1 MLRFAGP
8 YPQGLSCRDAAVT
21 RGISIKPLFL
31 IAFIVVIGLGLAPS
45 ARAEPLRLTALQ
57 LGLNAGLTRLV
68 VEASAPPQAELA
80 ASADGL
86 GLMLTLPATRW
97 AAPPPDITAG
107 GLVAAL
113 GLPKNASGA
122 APDGSLNIAIELI
135 EPAVVERAFHLG
147 PQAGRG
153 HRLVIDLRPADPNA
167 FAAAFADPVHLP
179 LDTAVD
185 IAPPP
190 VSSALGG
197 TAGERRR
204 LIVLDPGHGGQD
216 PGAISA
222 SGRYE
227 KEITLNVARAVAQ
240 KLRATGRYRVLLT
253 RESDKFIRLN
263 ERVTLARKREA
274 DLFLSIHADSLS
286 GDRATRGASVYTRA
300 EAASDTEAELLAL
313 RENRAD
319 QLADGMPVA
328 EMDDVVSIL
337 LDLASRDTVR
347 LSSRFAGLLTAS
359 MGETTPLRRNALR
372 AANFRVLSAPDVPS
386 ALLELGYLSNP
397 ADEALLFSEA
407 GRDRLAGAVVGAIDR
422 FFGVDQ
428 K

>member
-1 MLRFAGP
+1 M
-8 YPQGLSCRDAAVT
+8 T
-21 RGISIKPLFL
+21 WGISIKLLFL
-31 IAFIVVIGLGLAPS
+31 LILTVTTGLGAAAS
-45 ARAEPLRLTALQ
+45 AWAEPLRLTRLQ

-86 GLMLTLPATRW
+86 GLQLTLPATRW
-97 AAPPPDITAG
+97 AAPAPDVTAG
-107 GLVAAL
+107 GLVSAL
-113 GLPKNASGA
+113 GLPLL
-122 APDGSLNIAIELI
+122 APDGSLNIAIDLI

-153 HRLVIDLRPADPNA
+153 YRLVIDLRPADPNA
-167 FAAAFADPVHLP
+167 FATAFAAPVHLP

-190 VSSALGG
+190 PLA
-197 TAGERRR
+197 AGERRR
-204 LIVLDPGHGGQD
+204 LVVLDPGHGGQD

-263 ERVTLARKREA
+263 ERVTLARNREA
-274 DLFLSIHADSLS
+274 DLFLSIHADSLG

-300 EAASDTEAELLAL
+300 EAASDTETEALAL

-319 QLADGMPVA
+319 QIADGTSVA
-328 EMDDVVSIL
+328 EVDDVVSIL
-337 LDLASRDTVR
+337 LDLASRDTAR

-407 GRDRLAGAVVGAIDR
+407 GRDRLAAAVVAAIDR
-422 FFGVDQ
+422 FFGLDQ

>member
-8 YPQGLSCRDAAVT
+8 YPQGLSCRDAAMA
-21 RGISIKPLFL
+21 RGIFIKLLFL
-31 IAFIVVIGLGLAPS
+31 LVFIVTTGLGLASP
-45 ARAEPLRLTALQ
+45 ARAEPLRLTHLQ

-68 VEASAPPQAELA
+68 IEASAPPQAELA

-86 GLMLTLPATRW
+86 GLLLTLPATRW
-97 AAPPPDITAG
+97 AAPPPDVTAG

-113 GLPKNASGA
+113 GLPVA
-122 APDGSLNIAIELI
+122 APDGTLNIAIELI
-135 EPAVVERAFHLG
+135 EPAVVERAFHLA
-147 PQAGRG
+147 PQGRRG

-167 FAAAFADPVHLP
+167 FAAAYADPVHLP

-190 VSSALGG
+190 VGA
-197 TAGERRR
+197 AGERRR

-216 PGAISA
+216 PGAITA

-263 ERVTLARKREA
+263 ERVGMARAREA

-300 EAASDTEAELLAL
+300 EAASDTEAESLAL

-319 QLADGMPVA
+319 QLADGLPVA

-422 FFGVDQ
+422 FFGVEAR
-428 K
+428 

>member
-1 MLRFAGP
+1 MT
-8 YPQGLSCRDAAVT
+8 QGLSIKLLILLIIMAAA
-21 RGISIKPLFL
+21 GFGAISP
-31 IAFIVVIGLGLAPS
+31 AW
-45 ARAEPLRLTALQ
+45 AEPLRLTRLQ

-86 GLMLTLPATRW
+86 GLQLTLPAMRW
-97 AAPPPDITAG
+97 AAPAPDVTAG
-107 GLVAAL
+107 GLIAAL
-113 GLPKNASGA
+113 GLPKDRAGA
-122 APDGSLNIAIELI
+122 TPDGSLNIAVELI

-147 PQAGRG
+147 PQGGRG

-167 FAAAFADPVHLP
+167 FALAFAAPVRLP
-179 LDTAVD
+179 LETAVD

-190 VSSALGG
+190 PLA
-197 TAGERRR
+197 AGERRR

-253 RESDKFIRLN
+253 RESDRFIRLN
-263 ERVTLARKREA
+263 ERVTLARQREA
-274 DLFLSIHADSLS
+274 DLFLSIHADSLG

-300 EAASDTEAELLAL
+300 DSASDTEAETLAL

-319 QLADGMPVA
+319 QLADGMPVG
-328 EMDDVVSIL
+328 EVDDVVSIL
-337 LDLASRDTVR
+337 LDLASRDTAR

-372 AANFRVLSAPDVPS
+372 AANFRVLTAPDVPS

-407 GRDRLAGAVVGAIDR
+407 GRDRLAGAVVAAIDR
-422 FFGVDQ
+422 FFGVDP

>member
-8 YPQGLSCRDAAVT
+8 YPQGLSCRDAAMV
-21 RGISIKPLFL
+21 RGISIKLLFL
-31 IAFIVVIGLGLAPS
+31 LILTVASGFGAAAS
-45 ARAEPLRLTALQ
+45 AWAEPFRLTRLQ

-86 GLMLTLPATRW
+86 GLQLTLPATRW
-97 AAPPPDITAG
+97 AAPAPDVTAG

-113 GLPKNASGA
+113 GLPLL
-122 APDGSLNIAIELI
+122 APDGSLNIAIDLI

-167 FAAAFADPVHLP
+167 FAAAFAAPVHLP

-190 VSSALGG
+190 PLA
-197 TAGERRR
+197 AGERRR

-263 ERVTLARKREA
+263 ERVSLARKREA
-274 DLFLSIHADSLS
+274 DLFLSIHADSLG

-300 EAASDTEAELLAL
+300 EAASDTETEALAL

-319 QLADGMPVA
+319 QIADGTSTTEV
-328 EMDDVVSIL
+328 DDVVSIL
-337 LDLASRDTVR
+337 LDLASRDTAR

-407 GRDRLAGAVVGAIDR
+407 GRDRLAAAVVAAIDR
-422 FFGVDQ
+422 FFGVEAR
-428 K
+428 